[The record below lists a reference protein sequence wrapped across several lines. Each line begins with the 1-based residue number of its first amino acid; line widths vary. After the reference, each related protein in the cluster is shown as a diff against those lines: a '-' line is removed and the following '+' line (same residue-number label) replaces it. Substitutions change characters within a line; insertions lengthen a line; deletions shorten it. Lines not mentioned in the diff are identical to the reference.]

1 MISGGR
7 DYEEIERKKSERNR
21 SKNRAKTGLYE
32 TSQPK
37 EIFCEISTL
46 LPNHS
51 ATHWNSLRKF
61 SQLRSRVWHTS
72 ATSQHRS
79 PHFAAAKRLRSSKA
93 WKSLISQPKFHS
105 AGYFVIV
112 KAILAHMCHFAA
124 QWYSIRSCETHC
136 EVGCENDFF
145 CEIGLFLRN
154 SKWPLIFRYF
164 YIYRSFDLRKGFKK
178 RTRHSC
184 WLFISLPEPDVVR
197 TFDHLLR
204 SSLPT
209 KFLAIRNGAN

>member
-79 PHFAAAKRLRSSKA
+79 PQFAAAKRLRSDKA

-105 AGYFVIV
+105 VGYFAIA
-112 KAILAHMCHFAA
+112 KAILAHVCHFAA
-124 QWYSIRSCETHC
+124 QWHSIRSCETDC
-136 EVGCENDFF
+136 EVGCENGF
-145 CEIGLFLRN
+145 LLRN
-154 SKWPLIFRYF
+154 WYFFSAKLKMTLNIPLFF
-164 YIYRSFDLRKGFKK
+164 IY
-178 RTRHSC
+178 T
-184 WLFISLPEPDVVR
+184 
-197 TFDHLLR
+197 DHLSCERVLKR
-204 SSLPT
+204 ERAILADCSSPSSSPT
-209 KFLAIRNGAN
+209 PHKPPIIFSD